1 MNTIIYNKEQFRIIE
16 TENNIILQINII
28 FNIYKTICTKELP
41 KKENNDDYEDDVLN
55 IVKQFK
61 NIIYYCID
69 CSKNIDF
76 GF

>member
-1 MNTIIYNKEQFRIIE
+1 MNTIIYNKEQFRIIQ
-16 TENNIILQINII
+16 TENNIMLQVNII
-28 FNIYKTICTKELP
+28 FNIYKIICKKELS

-61 NIIYYCID
+61 NIINYCID

>member
-28 FNIYKTICTKELP
+28 FNIYKTICKKELP

-55 IVKQFK
+55 IIKQFK
-61 NIIYYCID
+61 NIINYCID